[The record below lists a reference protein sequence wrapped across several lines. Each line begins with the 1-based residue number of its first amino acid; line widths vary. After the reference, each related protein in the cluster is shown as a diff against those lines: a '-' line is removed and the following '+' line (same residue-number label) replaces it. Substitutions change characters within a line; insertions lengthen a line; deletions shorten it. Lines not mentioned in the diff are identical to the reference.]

1 MPTSVVIG
9 AQWGDEGKGKIV
21 DILAERAEMVVRFQG
36 GNNAGHTLVIDG
48 EKTVL
53 HHIPS
58 GILRAETAC
67 VLASGVVVDPGV
79 CLAEIDGLRA
89 RGFLDDPAQLTIGTE
104 CSVIMPYHQQIDV
117 AREAAVHGTRI
128 GTTGRGIGPCYEDRV
143 GRRSVLVRDL
153 LEPEVLLEKISAN
166 LIEKNAI
173 LRELGESPLDAETIA
188 DQFAGLGEQLAPYV
202 RESNRRVRD
211 AVTAGRNV
219 LFEGAQGTM
228 LDVGLGT
235 YPFVTSSHT
244 VSAALCVGTGVSP
257 GEIDEVFGI
266 TKAYCT
272 RVGEGPFPTEL
283 HDDTGQFLRDA
294 GAEYGSTTGRPRRCG
309 WLDGPALRFAARIN
323 GMTKLAV
330 TKLDVLSGLDTIRL
344 ATAYRDP
351 VTGDELDEPPADWR
365 VLDRLEPVWR
375 SFDGWT
381 EDITAVTRFD
391 GLPAN
396 AKAYVEA
403 LEELV
408 GVPVGIV
415 SVGPGRRATFEH

>member
-58 GILRAETAC
+58 GILRAGTEC
-67 VLASGVVVDPGV
+67 ILASGVVVDPAV
-79 CLAEIDGLRA
+79 CLREIEGLRS
-89 RGFLDDPAQLTIGTE
+89 RGYLADRTQLTIGTE
-104 CSVIMPYHQQIDV
+104 CSVIMPYHRMIDV

-153 LEPEVLLEKISAN
+153 LEPEALRAKVVASLF
-166 LIEKNAI
+166 EKNTI
-173 LRELGESPLDAETIA
+173 LKALGVEPLDADAIVEEYA
-188 DQFAGLGEQLAPYV
+188 AFGERLAPYV

-211 AVTAGRNV
+211 AVRAGRNV

-244 VSAALCVGTGVSP
+244 ISAALCVGTGVP
-257 GEIDEVFGI
+257 PNAVDDVIGI

-283 HDDTGQFLRDA
+283 DDETGEFLRNA
-294 GAEYGSTTGRPRRCG
+294 GAEFGSTTGRPRRCG
-309 WLDGPALRFAARIN
+309 WLDVPALRFAARIN
-323 GMTKLAV
+323 GMTSLAV
-330 TKLDVLSGLDTIRL
+330 TKLDVMTGMDTIRI
-344 ATAYRDP
+344 ATAYSDP
-351 VTGDELDEPPADWR
+351 VTGDVLDEPPPDSR
-365 VLDRLEPVWR
+365 VLERVVPIWR
-375 SFDGWT
+375 DFPGWS
-381 EDITAVTRFD
+381 EDITTVTSFAD
-391 GLPAN
+391 LPAT
-396 AKAYVEA
+396 AQAYLLA
-403 LEELV
+403 LEELIE
-408 GVPVGIV
+408 VPIGTV
-415 SVGPGRRATFEH
+415 SVGPSRRATFER